1 MKSHESTQEE
11 LEQID
16 INDWIKNHE
25 VHKDRLTPAIIIT
38 AVVICSGLLT
48 LSFAGFLIRELT
60 SGNRKIPQT
69 SYPFLIPAKIDRL
82 RCEDA
87 ERTLLLK

>member
-1 MKSHESTQEE
+1 MKSHEITQEE
-11 LEQID
+11 LDEID

-48 LSFAGFLIRELT
+48 LSFAGILRAFC
-60 SGNRKIPQT
+60 
-69 SYPFLIPAKIDRL
+69 YPIVGR
-82 RCEDA
+82 RCCHA
-87 ERTLLLK
+87 RSSSVGRGSRQASARAII